1 MPPGLLAQGAVG
13 VAGAA
18 WANHKVGLLAGIRF
32 SGEIGGEERLLSR
45 AGGGAGWRHF
55 LNLLRLMRRSL
66 VMSCVRLLVV
76 VLVVA
81 AISGVVVSGAAVDTV
96 DEVVWGRKVVG
107 LCRGRGCVTLLLES
121 SPTDETKFC
130 HLRRTVVARWG
141 GWARGACRW

>member
-1 MPPGLLAQGAVG
+1 MGVSGTVRVVGGVQVAGAWGDCRFGPQGLLAQGAVG

-32 SGEIGGEERLLSR
+32 SGEIGGKERLLSR

-55 LNLLRLMRRSL
+55 LNLLRLIRRSL
-66 VMSCVRLLVV
+66 VMSCVRLLVA

-96 DEVVWGRKVVG
+96 GEVGGGRLLVSVVG
-107 LCRGRGCVTLLLES
+107 
-121 SPTDETKFC
+121 
-130 HLRRTVVARWG
+130 VVA
-141 GWARGACRW
+141 